1 MKRIGIL
8 YRICVGLVLLLCPIQ
23 IYGQL
28 VLQQLSDLQGL
39 GNNNVNDIYQDK
51 NGFLWLG
58 TDIGL
63 TRYDGNFFHVYEFK
77 KTNGEPIAVKN
88 IEETESR
95 FLWIHCG
102 DGSLICFDK
111 MKEKRLPIKQGRVSS
126 IEICNIHASG
136 DTLYAILPDGLNVM
150 SIKSM
155 ADSLELEKKVLVQN
169 KMKNMVL
176 EGRNH
181 ILYFVDNDKGL
192 VIYDALSGKSHVVDK
207 DQLGVRIHEIE
218 SIYPCGD
225 YLFLGGRFQGL
236 VCYNWKEN
244 KSRMIVIS
252 NNQSDYDNPSINHV
266 LDLGNNR
273 FAISNVRFL
282 YELRFEEEDYI
293 HSPYQVSR
301 RVQSEK
307 QFERLIRN
315 RISQLY
321 YDKDNQI
328 LWVGTLGNGLIR
340 HNVSSPAAYTIGLD
354 DKIYQINNIVQDSEG
369 YIWLATEKN
378 GILKSKTNQLSQD
391 TEFATWNK
399 VDSKGSYHLQKDA
412 HGFMWIGGEDGNIWK
427 MNAGTQELTKIAL
440 PENIENPQEEFRVKK
455 IFMNSRNHLWV
466 AGEKIIGV
474 YDENEEKWLVHKE
487 YLPAYGKVTGIVEDA
502 DGHMWLGTEHGIYKA
517 NVSSTIEN
525 KIDMV
530 GGFEEAI
537 GLTPTQV
544 LSMHVNNYNQIL
556 VSYPDK
562 IVRMAHDRII
572 NHLILSDEMP
582 YGHITC
588 MIDDRNGNT
597 WAGSNENIISIHN
610 TTSMY
615 FTFPMSGNN
624 PVVCRLSDAKLL
636 WGNMPDLLYFDPVKL
651 KDLKRKK
658 VYITDVEV
666 NAHKVQP
673 EECPIYESKEISLI
687 KGDLVKVFF
696 SKLNYNPVQNK
707 TIYRLLP
714 NDTVWHENSRNE
726 IVLEDIEAGNYTL
739 EIVPVY
745 PQPGGED
752 VTTLKLKVAYHWAFG
767 PYAIAGYS
775 LFVALVA
782 YAIFKYQNRK
792 ETRRRYYKERHEKVK
807 GELQELKDSQE
818 EEKRVLTLRDD
829 VHAAVAQGLL
839 TPLSVITGSLHET
852 LGIKNVP
859 LDIQQK
865 CKLAYKSAMY
875 IQDACNQMYN
885 MHKQSL
891 ALTQLNVAA
900 YSPYRLMDAVVRSC
914 QEIMFACGI
923 KIQYQ
928 TATNE
933 HFSVWMDYHKMEF
946 ALRNILSNSF
956 RRARHEAVVKILIE
970 QKQIDNT
977 DYCVFK
983 ITDYNKSAEQYP
995 EDSRHDLGRDV
1006 VENIVMMHHG
1016 RITEVNEGY
1025 DHTETCLYIPLGK
1038 SHFENMKTVVFIE
1051 AEKEETQSV
1060 VEDAPVSKEA
1070 IEPLY
1075 VDESEIEEIKPQTKL
1090 KLLIVEDHKD
1100 IRLYL
1105 KLLFAKEYNVYWATN
1120 GKEGLELAEKILPDM
1135 VITDVMMPVMD
1146 GFELVRTL
1154 KGNLNTCYIPIIVL
1168 TALTEDENMMKGME
1182 LGADDY
1188 VTKPFK
1194 AELLKSKVKQ
1204 LIYNRIELKKAYT
1217 NLLISTG
1224 TDKVQEEAGNE
1235 NNENSQDPLV
1245 TKVLELIN
1253 ENIQNEDF
1261 SVKKL
1266 AEMVN
1271 MSQTTLYRRIKQ
1283 STNFTLIEVVR
1294 GVRLRR
1300 AAELLKSKKYN
1311 VQEAAEA
1318 VGYNDMPTFRKHF
1331 VDFFGITPFAYSKQ
1345 SDTVS

>member
-1 MKRIGIL
+1 MRRKGIF
-8 YRICVGLVLLLCPIQ
+8 YQFCICLVLCLCSSNT
-23 IYGQL
+23 YAQL
-28 VLQQLSDLQGL
+28 VLQQLTELQGL
-39 GNNNVNDIYQDK
+39 GNNNVNDIHQDK
-51 NGFLWLG
+51 KGFLWLG

-63 TRYDGNFFHVYEFK
+63 TRYDGNFFHVYNFK
-77 KTNGEPIAVKN
+77 KPNGEPIGITN
-88 IEETESR
+88 IEETEDR
-95 FLWIHCG
+95 FLWLHCG
-102 DGSLICFDK
+102 DGSLGCFDK
-111 MKEKRLPIKQGRVSS
+111 MRGEYIPIKQGGTPSV
-126 IEICNIHASG
+126 EICNIYASG
-136 DTLYAILPDGLNVM
+136 DTLYAMMSDGLKTL

-155 ADSLELEKKVLVQN
+155 ADSLELDEKVLIQL
-169 KMKNMVL
+169 KMRNMVL

-181 ILYFVDNDKGL
+181 ILYFIDNEKGL
-192 VIYDALSGKSHVVDK
+192 VIYDALSGKSLFVNDA
-207 DQLGVRIHEIE
+207 QLGVKSHKIE

-225 YLFLGGRFQGL
+225 YLFLGGRFQGI

-244 KSRMIVIS
+244 KSRMIEIS
-252 NNQSDYDNPSINHV
+252 NNQSDYNNPSINQV

-282 YELRFEEEDYI
+282 YELSFEGSDFI
-293 HSPYQVSR
+293 SSPFQVSK
-301 RVQSEK
+301 RVQSER

-315 RISQLY
+315 RISKLY
-321 YDKDNQI
+321 FDKDNQV
-328 LWVGTLGNGLIR
+328 LWIGTYGNGLIR
-340 HNVSSPAAYTIGLD
+340 HNVSSPSAYTIGLE
-354 DKIYQINNIVQDSEG
+354 DKIYHINNIVQDSEG

-378 GILKSKTNQLSQD
+378 GILRSRTNQLSQD
-391 TEFATWNK
+391 TKFDSWNK
-399 VDSKGSYHLQKDA
+399 VDNEGSYHMHKDA
-412 HGFMWIGGEDGNIWK
+412 HGFLWIGSETGEIWK
-427 MNAGTQELTKIAL
+427 LNGGTQSLTKIAL
-440 PENIENPQEEFRVKK
+440 PEAVNNPQEEFCIKK
-455 IFMNSRNHLWV
+455 IFMNSRNRLWV
-466 AGEKIIGV
+466 ACENSIGI
-474 YDENEEKWLVHKE
+474 YDENTGEWLVHKE
-487 YLPAYGKVTGIVEDA
+487 YIEPYGKVTNIVEDA
-502 DGHMWLGTEHGIYKA
+502 VGHMWLGTERGIYKA
-517 NVSSTIEN
+517 DVPLAIKN
-525 KIDMV
+525 KINMT

-537 GLTPTQV
+537 GLTPTKV

-562 IVRMAHDRII
+562 IIRVAHDKII
-572 NHLILSDEMP
+572 NHLVLSDEMP

-597 WAGSNENIISIHN
+597 WAGSNENVISIHN

-636 WGNMPDLLYFDPVKL
+636 WGNMPDLLFFDPVKL

-658 VYITDVEV
+658 VYITDIEV
-666 NAHKVQP
+666 NANKVQFKDYP
-673 EECPIYESKEISLI
+673 VYEAKELSLT
-687 KGDLVKVFF
+687 KGDHVKILF
-696 SKLNYNPVQNK
+696 SKLNYNSVQNK
-707 TIYRLLP
+707 TVYRLLP
-714 NDTVWHENSRNE
+714 NDTIWHENSHNE
-726 IVLEDIEAGNYTL
+726 IVLEDIKAGNYTL
-739 EIVPVY
+739 EIMPVY
-745 PQPGGED
+745 PQPGGEE

-775 LFVALVA
+775 LFVVLVA
-782 YAIFKYQNRK
+782 WAIFTYFNRK
-792 ETRRRYYKERHEKVK
+792 EARRKYYKAKHEKVK
-807 GELQELKDSQE
+807 DELQELKDTQE
-818 EEKRVLTLRDD
+818 EERRTLTMRDD

-839 TPLSVITGSLHET
+839 TPLSVITASLHEM
-852 LGIKNVP
+852 IDVKHIP
-859 LDIQQK
+859 LDLQQK

-891 ALTQLNVAA
+891 ALTQLNVAD

-923 KIQYQ
+923 RIEYQ

-933 HFSVWMDYHKMEF
+933 HYSVWMDYHKIEF

-956 RRARHEAVVKILIE
+956 RRARHDAIIKIQIE
-970 QKQIDNT
+970 QEQIDNT

-983 ITDYNKSAEQYP
+983 ITDYNKSPEQYP
-995 EDSRHDLGRDV
+995 EDSRHDLGQDV

-1016 RITEVNEGY
+1016 RIVEVNEG
-1025 DHTETCLYIPLGK
+1025 HERIKTSLYIPLGK
-1038 SHFENMKTVVFIE
+1038 SHFEDSKTVVFIE
-1051 AEKEETQSV
+1051 AEEEPQPI
-1060 VEDAPVSKEA
+1060 VEDVPDSKE
-1070 IEPLY
+1070 IMKPLN

-1105 KLLFAKEYNVYWATN
+1105 KLLFAKEYNVYLATN
-1120 GKEGLELAEKILPDM
+1120 GKEGLELAEKLLPDM

-1146 GFELVRTL
+1146 GFELVQNL
-1154 KGNLNTCYIPIIVL
+1154 KSNLNTCYIPIIVL
-1168 TALTEDENMMKGME
+1168 TALTEDEDMMKGME

-1188 VTKPFK
+1188 VTKPFN

-1224 TDKVQEEAGNE
+1224 ADKVQEELDTEDKE
-1235 NNENSQDPLV
+1235 NNQDPLV

-1283 STNFTLIEVVR
+1283 LTNFTLIEVVR

-1300 AAELLKSKKYN
+1300 AAELLKSKQCN

-1331 VDFFGITPFAYSKQ
+1331 VDFYGITPSAYSKQ
-1345 SDTVS
+1345 GDTAS